1 MSKPE
6 RHVFVCVQS
15 RPEGHPRGSCGEKG
29 SLAIFQG
36 FQQAFEAQK
45 LWGRFLLTN
54 CGCIGPCH
62 AGPSVL
68 VYPEG
73 IMYTG
78 VQISDIAVIV
88 EEHLLG
94 GMPVKR
100 LFAEPEVWPNDV

>member
-15 RPEGHPRGSCGEKG
+15 RPEGHPRGSCAEKG
-29 SLAIFQG
+29 SMALFQG
-36 FQQAFEAQK
+36 FQQTFEAQK
-45 LWGRFLLTN
+45 LWSRFLLTN

-78 VQISDIAVIV
+78 VKVSDIAVIV

-100 LFAEPEVWPNDV
+100 LFADPEVWPNDV